1 MKSKTLLFV
10 ALLLSGIFSAQQM
23 KEYNFGKPFQI
34 SYPAGYVKS
43 YDLNDVAAAQFSSP
57 VNEKYS
63 IVIQTEK
70 DHLTFYQLEFSD
82 LVEAGTYYSKT
93 IKDGLN
99 DDASLKYF
107 SPKEI
112 KINGHN
118 AVESTIEG
126 SFTDEESGLTTKLFY
141 NVTIVETNNHYYQ
154 IISWC
159 AAKDKKKYEEEF
171 RKIALSFKEGQ

>member
-10 ALLLSGIFSAQQM
+10 AILICSIFSAQQM
-23 KEYNFGKPFQI
+23 KEYNFGEPFKI

-70 DHLTFYQLEFSD
+70 DHLTFYQLAFTD
-82 LVEAGTYYSKT
+82 LVEAGAYYSKT
-93 IKDGLN
+93 IKDGLI
-99 DDASLKYF
+99 DDASLKYV

-112 KINGHN
+112 KVNGHN
-118 AVESTIEG
+118 AVESTVEG
-126 SFTDEESGLTTKLFY
+126 SFVDEESGLTTKLFY
-141 NVTIVETNNHYYQ
+141 NVTIVETVTHYYQ

-159 AAKDKKKYEEEF
+159 AAKDKDKNLAEF
-171 RKIALSFKEGQ
+171 RKIASSFKEGK

>member
-63 IVIQTEK
+63 ILIQTEK
-70 DHLTFYQLEFSD
+70 DHLAFYQLEFSD
-82 LVEAGTYYSKT
+82 LVEAGSYYSKT

-171 RKIALSFKEGQ
+171 RKIASSFKEGQ

>member
-10 ALLLSGIFSAQQM
+10 AILFSGIFSAQQM

-63 IVIQTEK
+63 IVIQPEK

-93 IKDGLN
+93 IKDGLT
-99 DDASLKYF
+99 DDASLKYV
-107 SPKEI
+107 SPKEM

-118 AVESTIEG
+118 AVESLIEG

-141 NVTIVETNNHYYQ
+141 DVTIVETNNHYYQ

-171 RKIALSFKEGQ
+171 RKIASSFKEGQ

>member
-1 MKSKTLLFV
+1 MKSKMLLFF
-10 ALLLSGIFSAQQM
+10 AILICSIFSAQQM
-23 KEYNFGKPFQI
+23 KEYNFGEPFKI

-70 DHLTFYQLEFSD
+70 NHLAFYQLAFTD
-82 LVEAGTYYSKT
+82 LVEAGAYYSKT
-93 IKDGLN
+93 IKDGLI
-99 DDASLKYF
+99 DDASLNYV
-107 SPKEI
+107 SPKGI
-112 KINGHN
+112 KMNGHN

-126 SFTDEESGLTTKLFY
+126 SFVDEESGLTTKLFY
-141 NVTIVETNNHYYQ
+141 NVTIVETVNHYYQ

-159 AAKDKKKYEEEF
+159 AAKDKDKNLVEF
-171 RKIALSFKEGQ
+171 RKIASSFKEGK

>member
-1 MKSKTLLFV
+1 MNSKTLLVVVILF
-10 ALLLSGIFSAQQM
+10 SGIFSAQQM

-34 SYPAGYVKS
+34 SYPAGYVKN

-82 LVEAGTYYSKT
+82 LVEAGAYYSKT
-93 IKDGLN
+93 IKDGLT
-99 DDASLKYF
+99 DDASLKYV

-171 RKIALSFKEGQ
+171 RKIASSFKEGK

>member
-1 MKSKTLLFV
+1 MNSKTLLVVVILF
-10 ALLLSGIFSAQQM
+10 SGIFSAQQM

-82 LVEAGTYYSKT
+82 LVEAGAYYSKT
-93 IKDGLN
+93 IKDGLT
-99 DDASLKYF
+99 DDASLKYV

-141 NVTIVETNNHYYQ
+141 DVTIVETNNHYYQ

-171 RKIALSFKEGQ
+171 RKIASSFKEGQ

>member
-63 IVIQTEK
+63 ILIQTEK

-82 LVEAGTYYSKT
+82 LVEAGSYYSKT

-99 DDASLKYF
+99 DDASLKYV

-159 AAKDKKKYEEEF
+159 AVKDKKKYEEEF
-171 RKIALSFKEGQ
+171 RKIASSFKEG

>member
-1 MKSKTLLFV
+1 MNSKTLLFV
-10 ALLLSGIFSAQQM
+10 ALLFSGVFSAQQM

-63 IVIQTEK
+63 IIIQTEK
-70 DHLTFYQLEFSD
+70 DQLTFYQLEFSD
-82 LVEAGTYYSKT
+82 LVEAGSYYSKT

-107 SPKEI
+107 TPKEI

-171 RKIALSFKEGQ
+171 RKIASSFKEGQ

>member
-1 MKSKTLLFV
+1 MNSKTIFFI
-10 ALLLSGIFSAQQM
+10 AMFFSGIFSAQQM
-23 KEYNFGKPFQI
+23 KEYSFGQPFKI

-70 DHLTFYQLEFSD
+70 DHLTFYQLAFTD
-82 LVEAGTYYSKT
+82 LVEAGAYYSKT
-93 IKDGLN
+93 IKDGLI
-99 DDASLKYF
+99 DDASLKYV

-118 AVESTIEG
+118 AVESSIEG
-126 SFTDEESGLTTKLFY
+126 SFIDEESGLTTKLVY
-141 NVTIVETNNHYYQ
+141 NVTIVETTNHYYQ

-171 RKIALSFKEGQ
+171 RKIASSFKEGQ

>member
-1 MKSKTLLFV
+1 MNSKTLLVVVILF
-10 ALLLSGIFSAQQM
+10 SGIFSGQQM

-82 LVEAGTYYSKT
+82 LVQAGSYYSKT

-141 NVTIVETNNHYYQ
+141 DVTIVETNNHYYQ

-171 RKIALSFKEGQ
+171 RKIASSFKEGQ